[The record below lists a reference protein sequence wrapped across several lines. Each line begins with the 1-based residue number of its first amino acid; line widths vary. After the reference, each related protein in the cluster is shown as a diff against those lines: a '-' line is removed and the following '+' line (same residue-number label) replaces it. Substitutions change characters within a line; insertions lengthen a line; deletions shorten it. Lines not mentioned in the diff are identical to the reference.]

1 MLSVDNLQEGVF
13 IIFCLLLTTA
23 ISHNH
28 CHWRRD
34 GAFVEKRGKRDIICK
49 FGSYF
54 TSYVRNEDLV
64 DLEKKLVPTQYV
76 RVILI
81 LKISFLQLLHGFKLF
96 HLVSD
101 FQNSFC
107 F

>member
-64 DLEKKLVPTQYV
+64 DLEKKLVPTQHVLSLDYLSV
-76 RVILI
+76 TV
-81 LKISFLQLLHGFKLF
+81 LHRIYIYS
-96 HLVSD
+96 V
-101 FQNSFC
+101 
-107 F
+107 